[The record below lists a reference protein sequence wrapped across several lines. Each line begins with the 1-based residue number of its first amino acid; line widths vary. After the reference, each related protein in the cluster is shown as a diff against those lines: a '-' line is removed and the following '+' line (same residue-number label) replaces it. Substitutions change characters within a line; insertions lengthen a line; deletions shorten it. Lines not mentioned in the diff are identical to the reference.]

1 MAKVFGIVSTKG
13 GVGKTSVTANL
24 GGILADMGQKTLLI
38 DGDFQQTLSSYYQIK
53 KRAPAGLSS
62 FIRYVKYEDAISK
75 TNIDNLDV
83 VVSDDP
89 KGKLTDW
96 LKESANNIYY
106 LSAAIKK
113 IADQYDYILIDSQ
126 GARGLLQQSIILASD
141 TLISPIIP
149 EVLESRE
156 FMRGT
161 VLLLKDMEPPPGI
174 TIPMPNIPPLFGL
187 IYRQERTIHSIRIA
201 NAIRKEFY
209 EESKGKISILD
220 TFVPHISSYKKASAL
235 QMPVHRIEIS
245 RPGPTASAFDTFLAL
260 VYELLPHL
268 SDVRPEWSNMP
279 NSAKAGNASD
289 AATATTSK
297 PKTVDME
304 G

>member
-13 GVGKTSVTANL
+13 GVGKTSLTANL
-24 GGILADMGQKTLLI
+24 AGILADMGQKTLII
-38 DGDFQQTLSSYYQIK
+38 DGDFQQTLSSYYRIK
-53 KRAPAGLSS
+53 SKAQNGLSS
-62 FIRYVKYEDAISK
+62 FIRYVKYDDAISE
-75 TNIDNLDV
+75 TDIDNLDII
-83 VVSDDP
+83 VSDDP
-89 KGKLTDW
+89 KAKLTDW
-96 LKESANNIYY
+96 IKESANNIYY

-141 TLISPIIP
+141 VLISPIIP

-161 VLLLKDMEPPPGI
+161 VQLLKDMEPPPGI
-174 TIPMPNIPPLFGL
+174 TIPMPNIPQLLGL
-187 IYRQERTIHSIRIA
+187 IYRQERTVNSIRIA

-209 EESKGKISILD
+209 AESKGKISILD

-235 QMPVHRIEIS
+235 QSPVHRVETS
-245 RPGPTASAFDTFLAL
+245 RPGPTASAHDTFLSL
-260 VYELLPHL
+260 VHELLPHL
-268 SDVRPEWSNMP
+268 SDVRPEWPGMP
-279 NSAKAGNASD
+279 SSVRNNEETPTAD
-289 AATATTSK
+289 AVVA
-297 PKTVDME
+297 DME

>member
-1 MAKVFGIVSTKG
+1 MAKVFGTVSTKG

-24 GGILADMGQKTLLI
+24 GGILADMNQKVLLI
-38 DGDFQQTLSSYYQIK
+38 DGDFQQTLSGYFRITHK
-53 KRAPAGLSS
+53 APGGLSS
-62 FIRYVKYEDAISK
+62 FIRYVNSSECISK
-75 TNIDNLDV
+75 TDIENLDIII
-83 VVSDDP
+83 SDDP

-113 IADQYDYILIDSQ
+113 IADQYDYVLIDSQ

-141 TLISPIIP
+141 VLISPIIP

-161 VLLLKDMEPPPGI
+161 VQLLKDMEPPPGI
-174 TIPMPNIPPLFGL
+174 TIPMPNIPPLLGL
-187 IYRQERTIHSIRIA
+187 IYRQERTVHSIRIA

-209 EESKGKISILD
+209 AESKGKISILD

-235 QMPVHRIEIS
+235 QSPVHRVETS
-245 RPGPTASAFDTFLAL
+245 RPGPTASAHDTFLSL
-260 VYELLPHL
+260 VHELLPHL
-268 SDVRPEWSNMP
+268 SDVRPEWPGMP
-279 NSAKAGNASD
+279 SGARNEETPPVEADVA
-289 AATATTSK
+289 
-297 PKTVDME
+297 DME